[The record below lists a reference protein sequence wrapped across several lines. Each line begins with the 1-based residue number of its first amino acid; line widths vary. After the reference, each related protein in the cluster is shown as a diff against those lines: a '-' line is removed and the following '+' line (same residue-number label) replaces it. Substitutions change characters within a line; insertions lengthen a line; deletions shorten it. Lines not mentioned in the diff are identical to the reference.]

1 MYLLYVCIELDKQLI
16 AYLVKKWRNGLSKI
30 GLLSKKKIREAEA
43 FFFAILQMLLYG
55 ESGRP
60 FKHFIVVLLKSHE
73 IILSFKG

>member
-1 MYLLYVCIELDKQLI
+1 MIEKRQE
-16 AYLVKKWRNGLSKI
+16 RQGET
-30 GLLSKKKIREAEA
+30 GETEE
-43 FFFAILQMLLYG
+43 FFAILQMLLYG

>member
-1 MYLLYVCIELDKQLI
+1 MEKGETRSDKEDRRDKRI
-16 AYLVKKWRNGLSKI
+16 I
-30 GLLSKKKIREAEA
+30 
-43 FFFAILQMLLYG
+43 FAILQMLLYG